1 MTLYHLH
8 QLPQVFQAGADAAE
22 GEFLVFMDPS
32 DTVSA
37 DALFEITRML
47 NENPEGD
54 VVYCDRDTFDAD
66 GAHFDP
72 VFLPDFSPELLRSHC
87 YIGGFVA
94 VRATLLEAIG
104 GTETVNRNAARYD
117 MVLRF
122 TEKARQVCHV
132 PRVLCHRRYAAQV
145 NPLHYDEIQQ
155 EAARKALV
163 GHCRRVGLRAEVLPT
178 MLPGHFRV
186 RHILTHTPKV
196 SIIVPSKDDPECIT
210 KCIQSIY
217 AKVDYRN
224 LEVVIV
230 DQAST
235 DPLTQACY
243 ERLTARYDSLRV
255 LTWEGEDNLSA
266 ISNFGAANTDGDYLL
281 FLSGDARIVSDDFVQ
296 TMLGYFQ
303 SPDVGVVG
311 PKRLFVDGTIDH
323 AGLVVGGS
331 RVYTPLFH
339 FMPSHWHGYQNR
351 AVVARNVTAVA
362 SDCMMVK
369 RSIFDEVGGF
379 TEEFSLPYAG
389 IDFCCKTG
397 AKGYYTVF
405 SPYAVLSRFRGV
417 SHTLVLSEAL
427 KVEVRREASLVQY
440 RWPERFV
447 KGDPFFNP
455 NLDPDSPYY
464 SLKY

>member
-1 MTLYHLH
+1 
-8 QLPQVFQAGADAAE
+8 
-22 GEFLVFMDPS
+22 
-32 DTVSA
+32 
-37 DALFEITRML
+37 
-47 NENPEGD
+47 
-54 VVYCDRDTFDAD
+54 
-66 GAHFDP
+66 
-72 VFLPDFSPELLRSHC
+72 
-87 YIGGFVA
+87 
-94 VRATLLEAIG
+94 
-104 GTETVNRNAARYD
+104 
-117 MVLRF
+117 
-122 TEKARQVCHV
+122 
-132 PRVLCHRRYAAQV
+132 
-145 NPLHYDEIQQ
+145 
-155 EAARKALV
+155 
-163 GHCRRVGLRAEVLPT
+163 
-178 MLPGHFRV
+178 
-186 RHILTHTPKV
+186 
-196 SIIVPSKDDPECIT
+196 
-210 KCIQSIY
+210 
-217 AKVDYRN
+217 
-224 LEVVIV
+224 
-230 DQAST
+230 
-235 DPLTQACY
+235 
-243 ERLTARYDSLRV
+243 LRV